1 MKTKVFVGLVVM
13 FFLVCGSLAQ
23 AGIIDNAIGFITD
36 QETQTGIYYS
46 FDDKETHGYVGRTI
60 AKNVMVDKLD
70 LALVWDLK
78 DAIGA
83 EANYSIKEGDISPY
97 VGVIVGTDRIESL
110 DSDLGQIF
118 FAVSAGCKF

>member
-46 FDDKETHGYVGRTI
+46 FDDKETHGYVGRTLV
-60 AKNVMVDKLD
+60 KDVMVDKLD
-70 LALVWDLK
+70 LALICNLE
-78 DAIGA
+78 DAVGV
-83 EANYSIKEGDISPY
+83 EANYTIKEGDVAPY
-97 VGVIVGTDRIESL
+97 MGIIVGTDRIESIN
-110 DSDLGQIF
+110 SDLGQIF
-118 FAVSAGCKF
+118 FGVSAGCKF